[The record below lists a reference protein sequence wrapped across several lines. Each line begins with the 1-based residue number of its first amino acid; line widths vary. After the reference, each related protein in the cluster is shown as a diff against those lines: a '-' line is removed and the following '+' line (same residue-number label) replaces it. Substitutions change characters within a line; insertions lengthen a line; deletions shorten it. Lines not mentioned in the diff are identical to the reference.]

1 MPAPLEG
8 IRILDFTRFQN
19 GPHAT
24 VMLSDMGADVL
35 KVERPGE
42 GDPGRSL
49 GRQPDGWC
57 AYFEALDRGKRSMTL
72 DMGTEQGREIVLK
85 LAARSDVVT
94 ENFRPG
100 VMDRLSVGY
109 EALRKVNAKLIYAT
123 NSGFGPEGEWAE
135 RGSYDIVAQ
144 GMSGAMIA
152 QGGGPGAEPV
162 QGPWGLADQVGS
174 IVFAFSI
181 MTALVARERHGV
193 GQRVDVSQLGA
204 MMTLQTLGLTPYLH
218 SGEQRRRT
226 GGPWNPTFAAYQAS
240 DGEWLTVGVL
250 TPKHWPL
257 LCRAFGRDDL
267 ITDERSAEPFA
278 RLEHREW
285 LAGEIAGT
293 LRTQPR
299 QHWLDALVAQDVPCG
314 PVYDYAGVAADR
326 QFWDNGYLV
335 EVDHPHFQGHRAVG
349 IPAMLSETPGRVQ
362 GAAPELG
369 QHTEQVLLD
378 LGYSWPDIE
387 RLHDDGVI

>member
-193 GQRVDVSQLGA
+193 GHRGGD
-204 MMTLQTLGLTPYLH
+204 GL
-218 SGEQRRRT
+218 
-226 GGPWNPTFAAYQAS
+226 
-240 DGEWLTVGVL
+240 
-250 TPKHWPL
+250 
-257 LCRAFGRDDL
+257 
-267 ITDERSAEPFA
+267 
-278 RLEHREW
+278 
-285 LAGEIAGT
+285 
-293 LRTQPR
+293 
-299 QHWLDALVAQDVPCG
+299 
-314 PVYDYAGVAADR
+314 
-326 QFWDNGYLV
+326 
-335 EVDHPHFQGHRAVG
+335 
-349 IPAMLSETPGRVQ
+349 Q
-362 GAAPELG
+362 GAPNG
-369 QHTEQVLLD
+369 QSHRGHDKDHAEQNVLPYHARR
-378 LGYSWPDIE
+378 GA
-387 RLHDDGVI
+387 R